1 MQTEQKR
8 TWLTGA
14 HIKWIAIVVMVIDHA
29 AAVFMEPILMNT
41 VDLSSYSESA
51 KTISWIYMV
60 LRGIGRFAFPAFC
73 FLLVEGFYHTRSKAG
88 YLRNL
93 VIFAFISEVPFDLAL
108 YGKVWYWDHQ
118 NVFFTLAAGFAAIW
132 VAEYFI
138 SKSMKDDTN
147 AMLFRVIAVVS
158 VLGFALFT
166 EFINT
171 DYGAVGVATIF
182 VLYAMH
188 NKPVMSALFAWMIL
202 GMTNILEFLS
212 FPFIG
217 AVHFYN
223 GERGKQN
230 KYFFY
235 LFYPAHLLLLAI
247 LKMII
252 FK

>member
-1 MQTEQKR
+1 MKTEQKR

-14 HIKWIAIVVMVIDHA
+14 HIKWMAIVVMAIDHA
-29 AAVFMEPILMNT
+29 AAVFLEPILMNT
-41 VDLSSYSESA
+41 AAGSA
-51 KTISWIYMV
+51 NYDYVKMISWIYMI

-73 FLLVEGFYHTRSKAG
+73 FLLVEGFYHTHSKAN

-93 VIFAFISEVPFDLAL
+93 VIFSLISEVPFDLAL

-132 VAEYFI
+132 IAEHFI
-138 SKSMKDDTN
+138 AKSMKDDTN
-147 AMLFRVIAVVS
+147 AMLFRVIAVAN
-158 VLGFALFT
+158 VLGFALLT

-171 DYGAVGVATIF
+171 DYGAVGVATVF

-235 LFYPAHLLLLAI
+235 LFYPVHLLILAI

-252 FK
+252 F

>member
-1 MQTEQKR
+1 MNT
-8 TWLTGA
+8 A
-14 HIKWIAIVVMVIDHA
+14 S
-29 AAVFMEPILMNT
+29 AAV
-41 VDLSSYSESA
+41 SYDYVRM
-51 KTISWIYMV
+51 ISWGYMI
-60 LRGIGRFAFPAFC
+60 LRGIGRLAFPTFC
-73 FLLVEGFYHTRSKAG
+73 FLLVEGFYHTGNKVN

-108 YGKVWYWDHQ
+108 YGKIWYWEHQ
-118 NVFFTLAAGFAAIW
+118 NVFFTLAAGFAAICL
-132 VAEYFI
+132 AEQFF

-147 AMLFRVIAVVS
+147 ALLFRVIAVAS
-158 VLGFALFT
+158 VLGFALLT
-166 EFINT
+166 EGINT

-188 NKPVMSALFAWMIL
+188 NKPVMGALFAWMIL

-235 LFYPAHLLLLAI
+235 LFYPAHLLVLAI